1 MLEINKKRYLEFCL
15 TRCYP

>member
-15 TRCYP
+15 TWCYP